1 MSTGGS
7 WGKESHDVGLDPT
20 SDRTPTV
27 LESGAYNP
35 IVFTVVTSTYT
46 RMSMSV
52 LSMWVQYLYCVTK
65 NANRTSF
72 HQPRQNQSVI

>member
-35 IVFTVVTSTYT
+35 IVFTVCYFYIYSYVDVSFVYVGTV
-46 RMSMSV
+46 SV
-52 LSMWVQYLYCVTK
+52 LCHK
-65 NANRTSF
+65 ECK
-72 HQPRQNQSVI
+72 